1 MQRLCY
7 VFILQYTRSGCSSST
22 NKSKQSVFIDTTD
35 VSLKMQLSAVYSETR
50 GMPAVESNHAQH
62 VLSSLNQQRAVGRF
76 CDAVLNVG
84 GGVVYLA
91 HRNILAC
98 FSELFQQSNMPTA
111 PCMEFCLQEC
121 PSDGLEL
128 LLNFVYTG
136 ELKLD
141 PDNLDKVQNAAASLC
156 VPEALA
162 LCQQFKETSV
172 DPVPLKRKRGRP
184 RKSTSDTTLPCSVKE
199 ENLLAITKDES
210 SFDAAKANFSMATT
224 TTTTTTRSGR
234 VVKGPRRLV
243 TDESPTTDFTAPE
256 KASKRAPLIPMER
269 ESGDDVVENQNPDQ
283 PTVEP
288 EVTDLQIDVNDNGV
302 SQGIEEVEED
312 DDVGDFE
319 GITEDTDEEYVPI
332 AEPSSLA
339 PSTSTARKR
348 KAQSKTDENE
358 NGEALEEDSKKDS
371 VQCPICDKS
380 FKSKYYL
387 KVHNRRHTGERP
399 FGCLK
404 CGKRYFRK
412 ENLLI
417 HEIRD
422 CARVQTYTCLT
433 CSSTFNGKEELR
445 LHVISH
451 TGDMPHKC
459 STCQEQFMYKKNLT
473 IHMMKAHGYPK
484 PHACPQ
490 CPKTFLTR
498 TELRVHEAA
507 KHRGEKPFVCEECGH
522 RASSRNG
529 LQMHIKAIHRN
540 ERPFVCNLCGHAFS
554 QKNNL
559 NMHLRIH
566 SGERPYQCHLCGKT
580 FRTQASLDKHNRTHT
595 GERPFSCDV
604 CEQRFTEK
612 GALVRHKA
620 SKHEEGRPHCCHIC
634 GKTFKAREQLRVHLR
649 RHKGMRKFECI
660 DCGYK
665 FTRQAHLRRHIQIHK
680 RTENYN
686 PRQRKL
692 RNVIVPDVDGNP
704 GENEA
709 AEASL
714 IAEETDYAPETADVQ
729 ESTNP
734 EPDSA
739 TGLSSGCIVRVV
751 IESSDAVTEEVVSNQ
766 SLGHVE
772 AVESF
777 SVPEGLQQTQ
787 LVTEAYESA
796 MDMDGI
802 VENISES
809 KT

>member
-1 MQRLCY
+1 
-7 VFILQYTRSGCSSST
+7 
-22 NKSKQSVFIDTTD
+22 
-35 VSLKMQLSAVYSETR
+35 
-50 GMPAVESNHAQH
+50 MPAAENSHAQR

-98 FSELFQQSNMPTA
+98 FSELFQQSNMPAA

-121 PSDGLEL
+121 PNDGLEL

-136 ELKLD
+136 ELKLN
-141 PDNLDKVQNAAASLC
+141 PDNLDKVRHAASSLG

-162 LCQQFKETSV
+162 LCQQFKETCE
-172 DPVPLKRKRGRP
+172 DPAPFKRKRGRP
-184 RKSTSDTTLPCSVKE
+184 RKSDTTPACSVKE
-199 ENLLAITKDES
+199 ETIPTIAKDES
-210 SFDAAKANFSMATT
+210 SFETQPNLSMAATAT
-224 TTTTTTRSGR
+224 STTTRSGR

-243 TDESPTTDFTAPE
+243 TDESSTADFTTPE
-256 KASKRAPLIPMER
+256 KSSKRPPVNPTER
-269 ESGDDVVENQNPDQ
+269 ESGDEVVEKPDH
-283 PTVEP
+283 PTGEA
-288 EVTDLQIDVNDNGV
+288 EVTELQINVNDNGV
-302 SQGIEEVEED
+302 GQVLEEVEDD
-312 DDVGDFE
+312 DDVGDFAR
-319 GITEDTDEEYVPI
+319 IPEDTDEEYVPI
-332 AEPSSLA
+332 AEPSSLS

-348 KAQSKTDENE
+348 KATCKTDKNE
-358 NGEALEEDSKKDS
+358 NGEAAEDDKKDS

-422 CARVQTYTCLT
+422 CARVQTYDCAT
-433 CSSTFNGKEELR
+433 CSATFNTKEELR
-445 LHVISH
+445 LHVVSH

-459 STCQEQFMYKKNLT
+459 STCPEQFMHKKNLT

-484 PHACPQ
+484 PHACSE

-540 ERPFVCNLCGHAFS
+540 ERPFVCTLCGHAFS

-620 SKHEEGRPHCCHIC
+620 SKHEEGRPHCCPIC

-692 RNVIVPDVDGNP
+692 RNVIVQEVDRSP
-704 GENEA
+704 SENEA
-709 AEASL
+709 TEAV
-714 IAEETDYAPETADVQ
+714 ETPDIR
-729 ESTNP
+729 ESANP
-734 EPDSA
+734 EPDSG
-739 TGLSSGCIVRVV
+739 TGLGSSCIVRVV
-751 IESSDAVTEEVVSNQ
+751 IESGDAVMEEVVSNQ
-766 SLGHVE
+766 NLGHVE
-772 AVESF
+772 AAESF
-777 SVPEGLQQTQ
+777 SVPEVLQQTQ
-787 LVTEAYESA
+787 LVSEAYESS
-796 MDMDGI
+796 MVMEGM

>member
-1 MQRLCY
+1 
-7 VFILQYTRSGCSSST
+7 
-22 NKSKQSVFIDTTD
+22 
-35 VSLKMQLSAVYSETR
+35 MQLSAAVPCEAR
-50 GMPAVESNHAQH
+50 GMPVAESIHAH
-62 VLSSLNQQRAVGRF
+62 RVLSFLNQQRAVGRF

-84 GGVVYLA
+84 SGVVYLA

-98 FSELFQQSNMPTA
+98 FSELFQESSMPA
-111 PCMEFCLQEC
+111 PPCMEFYLEEC
-121 PSDGLEL
+121 PIEGLEL
-128 LLNFVYTG
+128 ILNFVYTG

-141 PDNLDKVQNAAASLC
+141 SNNLYKVQDAAASLC

-162 LCQQFKETSV
+162 LCQQFRETSV
-172 DPVPLKRKRGRP
+172 DPVPFKRKRGRP
-184 RKSTSDTTLPCSVKE
+184 RKSASDTGSHCPVKE
-199 ENLLAITKDES
+199 ETLPTVMQDES
-210 SFDAAKANFSMATT
+210 RSNSATTSLSTAATT
-224 TTTTTTRSGR
+224 TCTTTTRSGR

-243 TDESPTTDFTAPE
+243 TDGSPSCDLIASE
-256 KASKRAPLIPMER
+256 KVIKRPLSIPTEKG
-269 ESGDDVVENQNPDQ
+269 SGDVANQNPNQQTDE
-283 PTVEP
+283 TEVP
-288 EVTDLQIDVNDNGV
+288 ELQIDINDNGV
-302 SQGIEEVEED
+302 SQTIADVEED
-312 DDVGDFE
+312 DDMGDFE
-319 GITEDTDEEYVPI
+319 GITEGSGDEYVPV
-332 AEPSSLA
+332 AEPSSSV
-339 PSTSTARKR
+339 PSTSTAQRR
-348 KAQSKTDENE
+348 KAHSKMQKNE
-358 NGEALEEDSKKDS
+358 NVEAVEGDSRKDS
-371 VQCPICDKS
+371 VQCSICEKS

-399 FGCLK
+399 FGCCK

-417 HEIRD
+417 HENRD
-422 CARVQTYTCLT
+422 CARVQTYSCPM
-433 CSSTFNGKEELR
+433 CSSAFNGRDELR
-445 LHVISH
+445 LHMVSH

-459 STCQEQFMYKKNLT
+459 STCPEQFMYKKNLT
-473 IHMMKAHGYPK
+473 VHMMKVHGYPK
-484 PHACPQ
+484 PHACPL

-580 FRTQASLDKHNRTHT
+580 FRTQASLDKHHRTHT

-649 RHKGMRKFECI
+649 RHKGMRKFECV

-692 RNVIVPDVDGNP
+692 RNLIVQDVDGSQV
-704 GENEA
+704 ENKA
-709 AEASL
+709 TKDVEASL
-714 IAEETDYAPETADVQ
+714 ITDKTNYTSENGVAQ

-734 EPDSA
+734 DSGSS
-739 TGLSSGCIVRVV
+739 TGISSSCVVRVV
-751 IESSDAVTEEVVSNQ
+751 IEPSDTVKGELASNQ
-766 SLGHVE
+766 NLGHVE
-772 AVESF
+772 AAESF
-777 SVPEGLQQTQ
+777 SVQEVLQQTQ
-787 LVTEAYESA
+787 LVTEAYTST
-796 MDMDGI
+796 MDIEGI
-802 VENISES
+802 VENIS

>member
-1 MQRLCY
+1 M
-7 VFILQYTRSGCSSST
+7 
-22 NKSKQSVFIDTTD
+22 
-35 VSLKMQLSAVYSETR
+35 
-50 GMPAVESNHAQH
+50 
-62 VLSSLNQQRAVGRF
+62 
-76 CDAVLNVG
+76 
-84 GGVVYLA
+84 
-91 HRNILAC
+91 
-98 FSELFQQSNMPTA
+98 
-111 PCMEFCLQEC
+111 
-121 PSDGLEL
+121 EL
-128 LLNFVYTG
+128 LLNFIYTG

-141 PDNLDKVQNAAASLC
+141 PDNLDKVRNAASSLG
-156 VPEALA
+156 VAEALA
-162 LCQQFKETSV
+162 LCQQFKETCE
-172 DPVPLKRKRGRP
+172 DPAPFKRKRGRP
-184 RKSTSDTTLPCSVKE
+184 RKSDTTPACSVKE
-199 ENLLAITKDES
+199 ETLPTVAKDES
-210 SFDAAKANFSMATT
+210 SFETQPNLSMAATA
-224 TTTTTTRSGR
+224 TTTTTRSGR

-243 TDESPTTDFTAPE
+243 TDESPTADFTTPE
-256 KASKRAPLIPMER
+256 KSSKRPPVNPTER
-269 ESGDDVVENQNPDQ
+269 ESGDDGVEKPDH
-283 PTVEP
+283 PTCEA
-288 EVTDLQIDVNDNGV
+288 EVTELQVNVNDNGV
-302 SQGIEEVEED
+302 SQALEEVEDDD
-312 DDVGDFE
+312 DDVGDFA
-319 GITEDTDEEYVPI
+319 GIPEDTDEE
-332 AEPSSLA
+332 
-339 PSTSTARKR
+339 
-348 KAQSKTDENE
+348 
-358 NGEALEEDSKKDS
+358 
-371 VQCPICDKS
+371 
-380 FKSKYYL
+380 
-387 KVHNRRHTGERP
+387 RHTGERP

-422 CARVQTYTCLT
+422 CARVQTYKCVT
-433 CSSTFNGKEELR
+433 CSATFNAKEELR
-445 LHVISH
+445 LHVVTH

-459 STCQEQFMYKKNLT
+459 STCPEQFMHKKNLT

-484 PHACPQ
+484 PHACSE

-540 ERPFVCNLCGHAFS
+540 ERPFVCTLCGHAFS

-620 SKHEEGRPHCCHIC
+620 SKHEEGRPHCCPIC

-692 RNVIVPDVDGNP
+692 RNVIVQDVDRSP
-704 GENEA
+704 SENEA
-709 AEASL
+709 TEAAETSN
-714 IAEETDYAPETADVQ
+714 IQ
-729 ESTNP
+729 ESANP
-734 EPDSA
+734 EPDSG
-739 TGLSSGCIVRVV
+739 TGLGSSCIVRVV
-751 IESSDAVTEEVVSNQ
+751 IESGDGVMEEVVSNQ
-766 SLGHVE
+766 NLGHVE
-772 AVESF
+772 PAVSF
-777 SVPEGLQQTQ
+777 SVPEVLQQTQ
-787 LVTEAYESA
+787 LVSEAYESS
-796 MDMDGI
+796 MVMEGM

>member
-1 MQRLCY
+1 
-7 VFILQYTRSGCSSST
+7 
-22 NKSKQSVFIDTTD
+22 
-35 VSLKMQLSAVYSETR
+35 MQLSAAFREGGV
-50 GMPAVESNHAQH
+50 MPAAESQHAQR
-62 VLSSLNQQRAVGRF
+62 VLSSLNQQRGVGRF

-98 FSELFQQSNMPTA
+98 FSELFQQSSMPAVSCT
-111 PCMEFCLQEC
+111 EFCLQDC
-121 PSDGLEL
+121 PDDGLEL
-128 LLNFVYTG
+128 LLNFIYTG

-141 PDNLDKVQNAAASLC
+141 SANLNKVQHAATSLC

-162 LCQQFKETSV
+162 LCQQFKESST
-172 DPVPLKRKRGRP
+172 DPGPFKRKRGRP
-184 RKSTSDTTLPCSVKE
+184 RKSASDANLHCPVKE
-199 ENLLAITKDES
+199 ESLLTVTKDES
-210 SFDAAKANFSMATT
+210 SCDSATASVSMAASTT
-224 TTTTTTRSGR
+224 TATSITTTTRSGR

-243 TDESPTTDFTAPE
+243 TDETTTYDFTATE
-256 KASKRAPLIPMER
+256 KNSKMTLTISVDKQ
-269 ESGDDVVENQNPDQ
+269 SGDAVVDGPTSDQ
-283 PTVEP
+283 PAGET
-288 EVTDLQIDVNDNGV
+288 EVTELQDGINDNGA
-302 SQGIEEVEED
+302 SQIIEGSEED

-319 GITEDTDEEYVPI
+319 GITEGSDDEYVP
-332 AEPSSLA
+332 ATETSPSA

-348 KAQSKTDENE
+348 KAQGKTDKIET
-358 NGEALEEDSKKDS
+358 GEAVEEESKNES
-371 VQCPICDKS
+371 VQCPVCDKT

-412 ENLLI
+412 ENLLS
-417 HEIRD
+417 HEMRD
-422 CARVQTYTCLT
+422 CVRVQTYRCPT
-433 CSSTFNGKEELR
+433 CSSTFSGKEELR
-445 LHVISH
+445 LHIVSH
-451 TGDMPHKC
+451 TGEMPHKC
-459 STCQEQFMYKKNLT
+459 STCSEQFMHKKNLT
-473 IHMMKAHGYPK
+473 LHMMKVHGYPK

-540 ERPFVCNLCGHAFS
+540 ERPFVCNSCGHAFS

-566 SGERPYQCHLCGKT
+566 SGEKPYQCHLCGKT
-580 FRTQASLDKHNRTHT
+580 FRTQASLDKHHRTHT

-612 GALVRHKA
+612 GALIRHKA
-620 SKHEEGRPHCCHIC
+620 SKHEDGRPHCCHIC
-634 GKTFKAREQLRVHLR
+634 GKTFKAREQLRVHVR

-692 RNVIVPDVDGNP
+692 RNVIVQDADG
-704 GENEA
+704 GSEENKVTKA

-714 IAEETDYAPETADVQ
+714 INDDTDYTPDTSVIQ
-729 ESTNP
+729 ESTNLEAVSSP
-734 EPDSA
+734 
-739 TGLSSGCIVRVV
+739 GLGPSCIMRVV
-751 IESSDAVTEEVVSNQ
+751 IESSDGAMEEVVSNQ
-766 SLGHVE
+766 NLGQVE
-772 AVESF
+772 AVEGF
-777 SVPEGLQQTQ
+777 SVPEVLQQTQ
-787 LVTEAYESA
+787 LVAEAYNSTV
-796 MDMDGI
+796 DMEGI
-802 VENISES
+802 VGNIAKS
-809 KT
+809 KS

>member
-1 MQRLCY
+1 
-7 VFILQYTRSGCSSST
+7 
-22 NKSKQSVFIDTTD
+22 
-35 VSLKMQLSAVYSETR
+35 
-50 GMPAVESNHAQH
+50 MPAAESSHAQR
-62 VLSSLNQQRAVGRF
+62 VLSFLNQQRAVGRF

-98 FSELFQQSNMPTA
+98 FSELFQQTNMPTA

-121 PSDGLEL
+121 PNDGLEL

-141 PDNLDKVQNAAASLC
+141 PDNLDKVEHAATSLC
-156 VPEALA
+156 VPEALT
-162 LCQQFKETSV
+162 LCQQFKEASE
-172 DPVPLKRKRGRP
+172 DPAPFKRKRGRP
-184 RKSTSDTTLPCSVKE
+184 RKSTSDAAPPCPVKE
-199 ENLLAITKDES
+199 ENLLTKDES
-210 SFDAAKANFSMATT
+210 VFDTATANSSMAAAA
-224 TTTTTTRSGR
+224 TTTTRSGR

-256 KASKRAPLIPMER
+256 KSSKRPPLIPTQR
-269 ESGDDVVENQNPDQ
+269 ESGDVVENQNPDQ
-283 PTVEP
+283 PADET
-288 EVTDLQIDVNDNGV
+288 EVTEPQIAGNNNGA
-302 SQGIEEVEED
+302 SQATEEAEED
-312 DDVGDFE
+312 DDGGDID
-319 GITEDTDEEYVPI
+319 GVAEDTDEEYVPI
-332 AEPSSLA
+332 AEPNSLS
-339 PSTSTARKR
+339 PSPSTARKR
-348 KAQSKTDENE
+348 KTVCKPDKNE
-358 NGEALEEDSKKDS
+358 NGEAVEEESKKDS
-371 VQCPICDKS
+371 VQCPVCDKS

-433 CSSTFNGKEELR
+433 CSATFNGKEELR
-445 LHVISH
+445 LHVVSH

-459 STCQEQFMYKKNLT
+459 STCAEQFMHKKNLT
-473 IHMMKAHGYPK
+473 IHMMKVHGYPK

-540 ERPFVCNLCGHAFS
+540 ERPFVCSLCGHAFS

-566 SGERPYQCHLCGKT
+566 S
-580 FRTQASLDKHNRTHT
+580 ASLDKHNRTHT

-634 GKTFKAREQLRVHLR
+634 GKTFKAKEQLRVHLR

-692 RNVIVPDVDGNP
+692 RNVIVQDVDRS
-704 GENEA
+704 ETEA
-709 AEASL
+709 AEGSL
-714 IAEETDYAPETADVQ
+714 ITEETDYAPETADVQ

-734 EPDSA
+734 EPDSGS
-739 TGLSSGCIVRVV
+739 GLGSSCIVRVV
-751 IESSDAVTEEVVSNQ
+751 IESSDAAMEEVSSDQ
-766 SLGHVE
+766 DLGRVE
-772 AVESF
+772 AAESF
-777 SVPEGLQQTQ
+777 SVPEVLQQSQ
-787 LVTEAYESA
+787 LVTEAYESS
-796 MDMDGI
+796 MDMEGI
-802 VENISES
+802 VENVSES

>member
-1 MQRLCY
+1 
-7 VFILQYTRSGCSSST
+7 
-22 NKSKQSVFIDTTD
+22 
-35 VSLKMQLSAVYSETR
+35 
-50 GMPAVESNHAQH
+50 MPAAESNHAQR
-62 VLSSLNQQRAVGRF
+62 VLSSLNQQRAVGKF

-98 FSELFQQSNMPTA
+98 FSELFQQSNMPAAT
-111 PCMEFCLQEC
+111 CMEFCLQEC
-121 PSDGLEL
+121 PNDGLEL
-128 LLNFVYTG
+128 LLNYVYTG

-141 PDNLDKVQNAAASLC
+141 PDNLDKVQHAAASLC

-162 LCQQFKETSV
+162 LCQQFKETSE
-172 DPVPLKRKRGRP
+172 DPVPFKRKRGRP
-184 RKSTSDTTLPCSVKE
+184 RKSTSDTTPCSVKE
-199 ENLLAITKDES
+199 EHLHTIAKDES
-210 SFDAAKANFSMATT
+210 SFDTATANVSTAAA

-243 TDESPTTDFTAPE
+243 TDGSPITDLTASE
-256 KASKRAPLIPMER
+256 KSIKRPPLIPTER
-269 ESGDDVVENQNPDQ
+269 ESGDVVENQSSDQ
-283 PTVEP
+283 PTGEP
-288 EVTDLQIDVNDNGV
+288 EVTELQIDENDNGV
-302 SQGIEEVEED
+302 GHVIGEVEEED

-332 AEPSSLA
+332 AEPSSIA

-348 KAQSKTDENE
+348 KALSKTDKNE
-358 NGEALEEDSKKDS
+358 NGEAVEEDSKKDS
-371 VQCPICDKS
+371 VQCPICGKS

-422 CARVQTYTCLT
+422 CARVPTYTCPT

-445 LHVISH
+445 LHIVSH

-459 STCQEQFMYKKNLT
+459 STCPEQFIHKKSLT
-473 IHMMKAHGYPK
+473 IHMMKVHGYPK

-540 ERPFVCNLCGHAFS
+540 ERPFVCNICGHAFS

-692 RNVIVPDVDGNP
+692 RNVIVQDVDRSP
-704 GENEA
+704 GETETTEA
-709 AEASL
+709 VEGSL
-714 IAEETDYAPETADVQ
+714 IGEETDYVSESADIQ

-734 EPDSA
+734 QPDSG
-739 TGLSSGCIVRVV
+739 TGLTSSCIVRVV
-751 IESSDAVTEEVVSNQ
+751 IEPSEAVMEEVVSNQ
-766 SLGHVE
+766 NLGHAE
-772 AVESF
+772 AAESF
-777 SVPEGLQQTQ
+777 SVPEVLQQTQ
-787 LVTEAYESA
+787 LVTEAYESS
-796 MDMDGI
+796 MDMEGI
-802 VENISES
+802 VENLSES

>member
-1 MQRLCY
+1 
-7 VFILQYTRSGCSSST
+7 
-22 NKSKQSVFIDTTD
+22 
-35 VSLKMQLSAVYSETR
+35 MQLAAAAAVRGEAG
-50 GMPAVESNHAQH
+50 GMPAAESSHAQR
-62 VLSSLNQQRAVGRF
+62 VLASLNQQRAVGRF

-98 FSELFQQSNMPTA
+98 FSELFQQPSMPAA
-111 PCMEFCLQEC
+111 PCMEFCLQQC
-121 PSDGLEL
+121 PDDGLEL

-141 PDNLDKVQNAAASLC
+141 PDNLEKVQHAAASLC

-162 LCQQFKETSV
+162 LCQQFKETSE
-172 DPVPLKRKRGRP
+172 DPAPFKRKRGRP
-184 RKSTSDTTLPCSVKE
+184 RKSTSDANPPCSVKE
-199 ENLLAITKDES
+199 ENLLTGTTDNSSLEPTTATSSITTAS
-210 SFDAAKANFSMATT
+210 TT
-224 TTTTTTRSGR
+224 TTCSATATTTRSGR
-234 VVKGPRRLV
+234 IVKGPRRLV
-243 TDESPTTDFTAPE
+243 TDESPSNDFTAPD
-256 KASKRAPLIPMER
+256 KSSKRPSGAPTER
-269 ESGDDVVENQNPDQ
+269 ESGDDAAESQNQDQ
-283 PTVEP
+283 PTGET
-288 EVTDLQIDVNDNGV
+288 EVTEAQTDVTDNGV
-302 SQGIEEVEED
+302 RQAVEEVEEE

-319 GITEDTDEEYVPI
+319 GIAEDTDEEYVPI
-332 AEPSSLA
+332 EEPSSLS
-339 PSTSTARKR
+339 PSTSTVRKR
-348 KAQSKTDENE
+348 KAQKTDKNE
-358 NGEALEEDSKKDS
+358 NGEAVGEDSRKDS

-399 FGCLK
+399 FGCVK

-417 HEIRD
+417 HEVRD
-422 CARVQTYTCLT
+422 CAKVQTYTCVT
-433 CSSTFNGKEELR
+433 CSATFGGKEELR
-445 LHVISH
+445 VHVVSH

-459 STCQEQFMYKKNLT
+459 TTCPEQFMHKKNLT
-473 IHMMKAHGYPK
+473 NHMMKVHGYPK

-595 GERPFSCDV
+595 GERPFSCDI
-604 CEQRFTEK
+604 CDQRFTEK

-649 RHKGMRKFECI
+649 RHKGMRKFECV

-692 RNVIVPDVDGNP
+692 RNVIVQDVDRSS

-709 AEASL
+709 TDAG
-714 IAEETDYAPETADVQ
+714 ETDSFADTIQ
-729 ESTNP
+729 EATNP
-734 EPDSA
+734 GPESGN
-739 TGLSSGCIVRVV
+739 GLGSSCIVRVV
-751 IESSDAVTEEVVSNQ
+751 IGSGNAGMEEVVSNQ
-766 SLGHVE
+766 NLGHV
-772 AVESF
+772 AAAESF
-777 SVPEGLQQTQ
+777 SVPEVLQQTQ
-787 LVTEAYESA
+787 LVPEAYESS
-796 MDMDGI
+796 MDMEGM

>member
-1 MQRLCY
+1 
-7 VFILQYTRSGCSSST
+7 
-22 NKSKQSVFIDTTD
+22 
-35 VSLKMQLSAVYSETR
+35 MQLSTKMYSEAG
-50 GMPAVESNHAQH
+50 GMPAAESHHAQR

-76 CDAVLNVG
+76 CDAALNVG

-91 HRNILAC
+91 HRNVLAC
-98 FSELFQQSNMPTA
+98 FSELFQQSNMPA
-111 PCMEFCLQEC
+111 SPCMEFCLQEC
-121 PSDGLEL
+121 PDDGVEL

-141 PDNLDKVQNAAASLC
+141 LDNLDKVQHAAASLC

-162 LCQQFKETSV
+162 LCQQFKETSA
-172 DPVPLKRKRGRP
+172 DPVPFKRKRGRP
-184 RKSTSDTTLPCSVKE
+184 KKAAPDTTPHCSVKK
-199 ENLLAITKDES
+199 ENLLAVTKDES
-210 SFDAAKANFSMATT
+210 SLHTDTASCSMAATT
-224 TTTTTTRSGR
+224 TTSATTTRSGR

-243 TDESPTTDFTAPE
+243 TDESPTTDFAVAETAG
-256 KASKRAPLIPMER
+256 KRAPNAPAEKDG
-269 ESGDDVVENQNPDQ
+269 GDAAVDNQNPAR
-283 PTVEP
+283 PTGET
-288 EVTDLQIDVNDNGV
+288 EMTESQTDISDNGV
-302 SQGIEEVEED
+302 ARVMEEAEED
-312 DDVGDFE
+312 DDAGDFDGIAE
-319 GITEDTDEEYVPI
+319 GSDEEYVPA
-332 AEPSSLA
+332 AEPTSSA

-348 KAQSKTDENE
+348 KAQSKAERIE
-358 NGEALEEDSKKDS
+358 NGEAVEEDSKKDA
-371 VQCPICDKS
+371 VQCPVCDKS

-433 CSSTFNGKEELR
+433 CSSTFNGKEQLR
-445 LHVISH
+445 LHVVSH
-451 TGDMPHKC
+451 TGEMPHKC
-459 STCQEQFMYKKNLT
+459 SSCPEQFMYKKNLT
-473 IHMMKAHGYPK
+473 IHMMKVHGYPK

-566 SGERPYQCHLCGKT
+566 SGEKPYQCHLCGKT
-580 FRTQASLDKHNRTHT
+580 FRTQASLDKHHRTHT

-692 RNVIVPDVDGNP
+692 RNVIVQDVDGGS
-704 GENEA
+704 GENGA
-709 AEASL
+709 SKTVGASL
-714 IAEETDYAPETADVQ
+714 IAEQSDYAPDTSDIRDPA
-729 ESTNP
+729 NP
-734 EPDSA
+734 ETDSA
-739 TGLSSGCIVRVV
+739 TGLGSSCIVRVV
-751 IESSDAVTEEVVSNQ
+751 IESRDAVMEEVVSNQ
-766 SLGHVE
+766 TLGHVE
-772 AVESF
+772 AAEGF
-777 SVPEGLQQTQ
+777 SVPEVLQQTQ
-787 LVTEAYESA
+787 LVTEAYEST
-796 MDMDGI
+796 MDMEGM
-802 VENISES
+802 VENGSER

>member
-1 MQRLCY
+1 
-7 VFILQYTRSGCSSST
+7 
-22 NKSKQSVFIDTTD
+22 
-35 VSLKMQLSAVYSETR
+35 
-50 GMPAVESNHAQH
+50 MPATQNNHAQR
-62 VLSSLNQQRAVGRF
+62 VLSSLNQQRAVGKY
-76 CDAVLNVG
+76 CDAVLKVG
-84 GGVVYLA
+84 GGVVHLA

-98 FSELFQQSNMPTA
+98 FSDLFQQSDMPTS
-111 PCMEFCLQEC
+111 PCIEFCLQEC
-121 PSDGLEL
+121 PHDGLEL

-136 ELKLD
+136 ELRLD
-141 PDNLDKVQNAAASLC
+141 PDNLDKVQHAATSLC

-162 LCQQFKETSV
+162 LCQQFKETSE
-172 DPVPLKRKRGRP
+172 DPAPFKRKRGRP
-184 RKSTSDTTLPCSVKE
+184 RKDTSDKIPPCLVKE
-199 ENLLAITKDES
+199 ENLLTVAKEDPG
-210 SFDAAKANFSMATT
+210 FDASAAKTVTIA
-224 TTTTTTRSGR
+224 TTTRSGR

-256 KASKRAPLIPMER
+256 KSSKRPALIPTEG
-269 ESGDDVVENQNPDQ
+269 ESGDVALENQNPDQ
-283 PTVEP
+283 PTAET
-288 EVTDLQIDVNDNGV
+288 EVTVLRIDVNDNDV
-302 SQGIEEVEED
+302 SQVMEEGEEE

-319 GITEDTDEEYVPI
+319 GITEDTDEEYLPV
-332 AEPSSLA
+332 AEPSSLT

-348 KAQSKTDENE
+348 LSQCKTNKKE
-358 NGEALEEDSKKDS
+358 NGEAVEEDAKKDY
-371 VQCPICDKS
+371 VQCPICGKS

-412 ENLLI
+412 ENLFI
-417 HEIRD
+417 HEFRD
-422 CARVQTYTCLT
+422 CARVRTYTCRT
-433 CSSTFNGKEELR
+433 CSSTFDGKEELR
-445 LHVISH
+445 LHIVSH
-451 TGDMPHKC
+451 TGEMPHKC
-459 STCQEQFMYKKNLT
+459 STCPEQFMHKKNLT
-473 IHMMKAHGYPK
+473 IHMMKVHGYPK

-490 CPKTFLTR
+490 CPKTFLSR

-595 GERPFSCDV
+595 GERPFGCDV

-692 RNVIVPDVDGNP
+692 RNVIVQDVDRSP
-704 GENEA
+704 GESQATEAVEAALIA
-709 AEASL
+709 AEA
-714 IAEETDYAPETADVQ
+714 DYVSKTADVQ

-734 EPDSA
+734 ERDPGSS
-739 TGLSSGCIVRVV
+739 LSSGCIVRVV
-751 IESSDAVTEEVVSNQ
+751 IESSDAVMEEVVSNQ
-766 SLGHVE
+766 NLGHVE
-772 AVESF
+772 ATESF
-777 SVPEGLQQTQ
+777 SVPEVLQQTQ
-787 LVTEAYESA
+787 LVSEAFESS
-796 MDMDGI
+796 MDMEGI

>member
-1 MQRLCY
+1 M
-7 VFILQYTRSGCSSST
+7 
-22 NKSKQSVFIDTTD
+22 
-35 VSLKMQLSAVYSETR
+35 SAAE
-50 GMPAVESNHAQH
+50 NHAQR
-62 VLSSLNQQRAVGRF
+62 VLSLLNQQRAVGRF

-84 GGVVYLA
+84 GEVVHLA

-98 FSELFQQSNMPTA
+98 FTELFHQPNRPTE
-111 PCMEFCLQEC
+111 PCMELYLQEC

-141 PDNLDKVQNAAASLC
+141 PNNLEKVQHAASSLC

-162 LCQQFKETSV
+162 LCERFKETST
-172 DPVPLKRKRGRP
+172 DAVPFKRKRGRP
-184 RKSTSDTTLPCSVKE
+184 RKPKSDTTPGCLVTEETLLTVTKKELNFDSVTD
-199 ENLLAITKDES
+199 NS
-210 SFDAAKANFSMATT
+210 STAATSTATP
-224 TTTTTTRSGR
+224 TTTRSGR

-243 TDESPTTDFTAPE
+243 TDESPTTDFTATE
-256 KASKRAPLIPMER
+256 KASKSMQLIFTEK
-269 ESGDDVVENQNPDQ
+269 ESGDDDVVENQNPDQ
-283 PTVEP
+283 PTEI
-288 EVTDLQIDVNDNGV
+288 TKMQIDINDSSGSRV
-302 SQGIEEVEED
+302 IEEVDED
-312 DDVGDFE
+312 DDGGFE
-319 GITEDTDEEYVPI
+319 GNTEDSDEEYVPVD
-332 AEPSSLA
+332 EHTSLA
-339 PSTSTARKR
+339 SSTLRRRSQNKSDKNT
-348 KAQSKTDENE
+348 
-358 NGEALEEDSKKDS
+358 NGEEVEEESTKNS

-399 FGCLK
+399 FSCLK

-417 HEIRD
+417 HEYRN
-422 CARVQTYTCLT
+422 CAATQMYTCQT

-445 LHVISH
+445 MHVISH
-451 TGDMPHKC
+451 TGDMPYKC
-459 STCQEQFMYKKNLT
+459 STCPEQFMYKKNLT
-473 IHMMKAHGYPK
+473 CHMMKIHGHPK

-559 NMHLRIH
+559 NMHLRVH

-580 FRTQASLDKHNRTHT
+580 FRTQASLDKHHRTHT

-604 CEQRFTEK
+604 CTQRFTEK

-634 GKTFKAREQLRVHLR
+634 NKTFKAREQLRVHLR

-665 FTRQAHLRRHIQIHK
+665 FTRQIYLSQHIFCHL
-680 RTENYN
+680 
-686 PRQRKL
+686 L
-692 RNVIVPDVDGNP
+692 VP
-704 GENEA
+704 
-709 AEASL
+709 
-714 IAEETDYAPETADVQ
+714 
-729 ESTNP
+729 
-734 EPDSA
+734 
-739 TGLSSGCIVRVV
+739 CW
-751 IESSDAVTEEVVSNQ
+751 
-766 SLGHVE
+766 
-772 AVESF
+772 
-777 SVPEGLQQTQ
+777 
-787 LVTEAYESA
+787 
-796 MDMDGI
+796 
-802 VENISES
+802 NISNLLPGI
-809 KT
+809 

>member
-1 MQRLCY
+1 
-7 VFILQYTRSGCSSST
+7 
-22 NKSKQSVFIDTTD
+22 
-35 VSLKMQLSAVYSETR
+35 
-50 GMPAVESNHAQH
+50 MPAAESSHAQR

-91 HRNILAC
+91 HRSILAC
-98 FSELFQQSNMPTA
+98 FSELFQQPNMPTA
-111 PCMEFCLQEC
+111 PCTEFCLEEC
-121 PSDGLEL
+121 PNDGLEL

-141 PDNLDKVQNAAASLC
+141 PENLDNVKHAATSLC
-156 VPEALA
+156 VPEALT
-162 LCQQFKETSV
+162 LCQQFKDTSV
-172 DPVPLKRKRGRP
+172 DPAPFKRKRGRP
-184 RKSTSDTTLPCSVKE
+184 RKSTSDTTLRCSVKE
-199 ENLLAITKDES
+199 ENLVPITKGTS
-210 SFDAAKANFSMATT
+210 SFDTAPTHFSMAATT
-224 TTTTTTRSGR
+224 TTRCGR

-243 TDESPTTDFTAPE
+243 TDETPDTDLSVPE
-256 KASKRAPLIPMER
+256 KAGKKAPLIPTER
-269 ESGDDVVENQNPDQ
+269 ESDYVVVENLNPEQ
-283 PTVEP
+283 PAGENQII
-288 EVTDLQIDVNDNGV
+288 DLQADINENSV
-302 SQGIEEVEED
+302 SQAMEKEEEEEEEE

-319 GITEDTDEEYVPI
+319 GMTEETDEEYVPVE
-332 AEPSSLA
+332 EPSSLS
-339 PSTSTARKR
+339 PSTSTARRR
-348 KAQSKTDENE
+348 KAQSQTDGKE
-358 NGEALEEDSKKDS
+358 NGEAVEEDSKKDS
-371 VQCPICDKS
+371 VQCPSCDKS

-399 FGCLK
+399 FGCHK

-412 ENLLI
+412 ENLLL

-422 CARVQTYTCLT
+422 CTKVQTYTCVT
-433 CSSTFNGKEELR
+433 CSSTFKGKEELR
-445 LHVISH
+445 LHVVTH
-451 TGDMPHKC
+451 TGTMPHKC
-459 STCQEQFMYKKNLT
+459 STCPEQFMHKKNLT
-473 IHMMKAHGYPK
+473 IHMMKVHGYPK

-580 FRTQASLDKHNRTHT
+580 FRTQASLDKHHRTHT
-595 GERPFSCDV
+595 GERPFGCDV

-620 SKHEEGRPHCCHIC
+620 SKHEEGRPHSCHIC

-692 RNVIVPDVDGNP
+692 RNVIVQEVDQSPD
-704 GENEA
+704 ENGGTKEEEESLV
-709 AEASL
+709 AEDTYC
-714 IAEETDYAPETADVQ
+714 IPETADVQ
-729 ESTNP
+729 DSDANP
-734 EPDSA
+734 EADFG
-739 TGLSSGCIVRVV
+739 TGLSSSCMVRGVTK
-751 IESSDAVTEEVVSNQ
+751 SSDVVMEEVVSNQ
-766 SLGHVE
+766 DPGYVE
-772 AVESF
+772 AEESF
-777 SVPEGLQQTQ
+777 S
-787 LVTEAYESA
+787 EAYEST
-796 MDMDGI
+796 MVMEGT
-802 VENISES
+802 VGNISRI

>member
-1 MQRLCY
+1 M
-7 VFILQYTRSGCSSST
+7 
-22 NKSKQSVFIDTTD
+22 
-35 VSLKMQLSAVYSETR
+35 SAAEN
-50 GMPAVESNHAQH
+50 NHAQR

-84 GGVVYLA
+84 GEVVHLA

-98 FSELFQQSNMPTA
+98 FSELFHQPNRPA
-111 PCMEFCLQEC
+111 EPCMELCLQEC

-141 PDNLDKVQNAAASLC
+141 PDNLEKVQHAASSLC

-162 LCQQFKETSV
+162 LCEQFKETST
-172 DPVPLKRKRGRP
+172 DAVPFKRKRGRP
-184 RKSTSDTTLPCSVKE
+184 RKPKSDTTPSCLVTEETLLTVTKE
-199 ENLLAITKDES
+199 ESNFDSVTDS
-210 SFDAAKANFSMATT
+210 SSTAATSTATT

-243 TDESPTTDFTAPE
+243 TDESPTIDFTATE
-256 KASKRAPLIPMER
+256 KASKMVQLISTEK

-283 PTVEP
+283 PTEITKMQV
-288 EVTDLQIDVNDNGV
+288 DINDSSG
-302 SQGIEEVEED
+302 SRATEEVDED
-312 DDVGDFE
+312 DDGGFE
-319 GITEDTDEEYVPI
+319 GNTEDSDEEYVPVD
-332 AEPSSLA
+332 EPTSLA
-339 PSTSTARKR
+339 SSTLTARRR
-348 KAQSKTDENE
+348 KSQNKSDKNT
-358 NGEALEEDSKKDS
+358 NGEAVEEDSKKDS

-399 FGCLK
+399 FSCLK

-417 HEIRD
+417 HEFRN
-422 CARVQTYTCLT
+422 CATTQTYTCQT

-445 LHVISH
+445 VHVISH
-451 TGDMPHKC
+451 TGDMPYKC
-459 STCQEQFMYKKNLT
+459 STCTEQFMYKKNLT
-473 IHMMKAHGYPK
+473 CHMMKIHGHPK

-559 NMHLRIH
+559 NMHLRVH

-580 FRTQASLDKHNRTHT
+580 FRTQASLDKHHRTHT

-604 CEQRFTEK
+604 CTQRFTEK

-634 GKTFKAREQLRVHLR
+634 NKTFKAREQLRVHLR

-660 DCGYK
+660 DCGYR

-692 RNVIVPDVDGNP
+692 RNVIVQEVDGC
-704 GENEA
+704 ENEA
-709 AEASL
+709 PA
-714 IAEETDYAPETADVQ
+714 T
-729 ESTNP
+729 TNP

-739 TGLSSGCIVRVV
+739 SALNPTCIVRVV
-751 IESSDAVTEEVVSNQ
+751 IESSDAAMEEVVSNQ
-766 SLGHVE
+766 NLGHVE
-772 AVESF
+772 AVEGF
-777 SVPEGLQQTQ
+777 SVPDVLQQTQ
-787 LVTEAYESA
+787 LVTEAYEPTI
-796 MDMDGI
+796 DMEGM
-802 VENISES
+802 VEDISES